1 MTRDNAALALVILG
15 LALAGLALAGFIV
28 GTVAIILLLAQSETG
43 QFVLLGAAALVALA
57 AVEGTK

>member
-15 LALAGLALAGFIV
+15 LALAAVAVAGFIV
-28 GTVAIILLLAQSETG
+28 GTGALVLWLAQSETG

>member
-15 LALAGLALAGFIV
+15 LALAGVAVAGFVV
-28 GTVAIILLLAQSETG
+28 GTGALVLWLAQSETG
-43 QFVLLGAAALVALA
+43 QFVLLVAAALVALA